1 MRVVIRV
8 LAVLVGLVL
17 IAIVGLGVAV
27 FVDRA
32 QGGQRLALVSDTV
45 VPGTTGPDVA
55 AYVTRPAGPGLHPA
69 VIMIHEFWG
78 LRPDVAAKADLLAE
92 QGYLVIAPDLFRGV
106 TTDFLPSA
114 IVNVVTSTSAAQ
126 AEDLDAVYTWL
137 ASQSDVDRQRIGVLG
152 FCFGGGAAL
161 RYSLTNPDLAAT
173 VVFYG
178 QPVTDAEQLKR
189 LSGPV
194 LGIFGGDDAS
204 IPQDDVR
211 AFDAA
216 LTEADIAHTVTVYDG
231 QPHAF
236 VSSVDAIRAGGAP
249 AEAWAQMVAFLE
261 QSLKATSAHVQT
273 PRSVVD
279 LRDDPWGYAFR
290 LAWSHLFEMGPA
302 HAH

>member
-1 MRVVIRV
+1 MRVVIRI
-8 LAVLVGLVL
+8 LGVLVAVVLV
-17 IAIVGLGVAV
+17 AIVGLGIAIV
-27 FVDRA
+27 VDRS
-32 QGGQRLALVSDTV
+32 QGGGRLAAVANTT
-45 VPGTTGPDVA
+45 VPGTTGPSVA
-55 AYVTRPAGPGLHPA
+55 AYVARPAGPGPHPA

-78 LRPDVAAKADLLAE
+78 LRPELTAKADLLAE

-114 IVNVVTSTSAAQ
+114 IVNVVTSTNDAQ
-126 AEDLDAVYTWL
+126 AEDLDAVYTWA

-194 LGIFGGDDAS
+194 LGIFGGADAS
-204 IPQDDVR
+204 IPQEDVR

-216 LTEADIAHTVTVYDG
+216 LNQAGIAHTVTVYDG

-236 VSSVDAIRAGGAP
+236 VTSVEAIQAGGAP
-249 AEAWAQMVAFLE
+249 GDAWAQMVAFLE
-261 QSLKATSAHVQT
+261 QSLKTTSAHVQT

>member
-8 LAVLVGLVL
+8 LAVLVGLLL
-17 IAIVGLGVAV
+17 IAIVGLGIAVA
-27 FVDRA
+27 VDRA
-32 QGGQRLALVSDTV
+32 QGGQRLALVADTV

-55 AYVTRPAGPGLHPA
+55 AYVTRPAGPGPHPA

-78 LRPDVAAKADLLAE
+78 LRPDVVAKADLLAE

-126 AEDLDAVYTWL
+126 AEDLDAVYAWL

-161 RYSLTNPDLAAT
+161 RYSLRNPDLAAT

-178 QPVTDAEQLKR
+178 QPVTDPEQLKR

-194 LGIFGGDDAS
+194 LGIFGGADAS

-211 AFDAA
+211 AFDTA
-216 LTEADIAHTVTVYDG
+216 LTEAGIAHTVTVYDG

-236 VSSVDAIRAGGAP
+236 VGSVDAIRAGGAP
-249 AEAWAQMVAFLE
+249 GDAWSQMVTFLE
-261 QSLKATSAHVQT
+261 QSLQTTTAHADVAHTAVSLQ
-273 PRSVVD
+273 
-279 LRDDPWGYAFR
+279 DDQWSYAFR
-290 LAWSHLFEMGPA
+290 LAWSHLFNMGPA

>member
-1 MRVVIRV
+1 MRVVIRIV
-8 LAVLVGLVL
+8 LVLVGIVLVS
-17 IAIVGLGVAV
+17 IVGLGIAVA
-27 FVDRA
+27 VDRA
-32 QGGQRLALVSDTV
+32 QGGGRLATV
-45 VPGTTGPDVA
+45 TNSTVPGTTGPDVA
-55 AYVTRPAGPGLHPA
+55 SYVARPAGPGPHPA

-78 LRPDVAAKADLLAE
+78 LRPDVVAKADLLAD
-92 QGYLVIAPDLFRGV
+92 QGYIVIAPDLFRGV

-114 IVNVVTSTSAAQ
+114 IVNVVTSSNDDQ
-126 AEDLDAVYTWL
+126 AKDLDAVFAWL

-194 LGIFGGDDAS
+194 LGIFGGADAS

-211 AFDAA
+211 AFDAG
-216 LTEADIAHTVTVYDG
+216 LTEAGIAHTITVYDG

-236 VSSVDAIRAGGAP
+236 VGSVEAIQAGGASGD
-249 AEAWAQMVAFLE
+249 AWAQMLAFLE
-261 QSLKATSAHVQT
+261 QSLKTTTAHAAGPHSAATLQ
-273 PRSVVD
+273 
-279 LRDDPWGYAFR
+279 DDRWAYAFR
-290 LAWSHLFEMGPA
+290 LAWSHLFEMGSA